1 MDSINEKAVKAA
13 HDDSYMNEFIAE
25 NRKFILGCA
34 GKQTG
39 RYISESDDEYSIA
52 MYAFFTAI
60 TKYNTEQG
68 DFLPFAGLVIKHRL
82 TDYHRTQ
89 QKFSDE
95 HSVSPDIFSGNTNDN
110 DGETQAMHYEVTEKL
125 TDKPVLSAA
134 DEIHTANAIF
144 DRFGFSFME
153 LSEVSPKASKTK
165 KLCAQAVRAI
175 IDSPIILETL
185 KSTHKLPIKAL
196 AAQSSVPVKILERH
210 RKYIIAATVIL
221 TGNFPILAEYMKYI
235 KKGETA

>member
-1 MDSINEKAVKAA
+1 MDSINEKALRAA
-13 HDDSYMNEFIAE
+13 HDDSYINEFISESRA
-25 NRKFILGCA
+25 FILGCA
-34 GKQTG
+34 GKQAG

-60 TKYNTEQG
+60 TKYNPERG

-82 TDYHRTQ
+82 TDYHRAQ

-95 HSVSPDIFSGNTNDN
+95 HSVSPGIFSGNTD
-110 DGETQAMHYEVTEKL
+110 DDSETQAIHYEVADKL
-125 TDKPVLSAA
+125 TDRPVLSAA
-134 DEIHTANAIF
+134 DEIHTVNKIF
-144 DRFGFSFME
+144 SRFGFSFME

-175 IDSPIILETL
+175 IASPIILETL
-185 KSTHKLPIKAL
+185 RSTHKLPIRAL